1 MHNTFSDVF
10 WILEYARQDSIGRLH
25 SWQYGGVARSQDEVE
40 QMTQHLKSQVNCE
53 VRAHRYSHAL
63 GSNA

>member
-1 MHNTFSDVF
+1 MHNRFSDVF

-25 SWQYGGVARSQDEVE
+25 SWQYGGVARSQDEID
-40 QMTQHLKSQVNCE
+40 QMTQDIRSQFNCE

>member
-1 MHNTFSDVF
+1 MHNRFSDVF

-25 SWQYGGVARSQDEVE
+25 SWQYGGVARSQDEVD
-40 QMTQHLKSQVNCE
+40 QMTQDIRSQLNCE